1 MTTLPT
7 TRQGTSPAPP
17 VVPTETAAQE
27 LIREL
32 VLLIEGLSTVEQFQ
46 ALTGIDPLDVPQLL
60 ADPIRM
66 AQFERRRRELEA
78 SGELTRLD
86 AAKRSRKVIGLA
98 DEIMRD
104 EEAHP
109 STRLNAGQTIL
120 RAAGA
125 EKPAVDAIR
134 PAERHTITINI
145 GDPSKNVVI
154 DTMPVW
160 PTTVLDTG

>member
-7 TRQGTSPAPP
+7 MRQETSPAPP

-32 VLLIEGLSTVEQFQ
+32 VLLIEGLSTGEQFQ

-60 ADPIRM
+60 VDSTWAAQLERM
-66 AQFERRRRELEA
+66 KRQMEM

-125 EKPAVDAIR
+125 EKPAVDVTR
-134 PAERHTITINI
+134 SVERHTITINI

-154 DTMPVW
+154 DTMPVR
-160 PTTVLDTG
+160 PTAILDTG

>member
-7 TRQGTSPAPP
+7 TKQDVPPAPP
-17 VVPTETAAQE
+17 DGHAAPVAQE
-27 LIREL
+27 LMREL
-32 VLLIEGLSTVEQFQ
+32 VLLIEGLSTAEQFQ
-46 ALTGIDPLDVPQLL
+46 ALTAMDPMDVAQFLT
-60 ADPIRM
+60 DPMRV

-78 SGELTRLD
+78 NGELTRLD

-98 DEIMRD
+98 DQIMSN

-125 EKPAVDAIR
+125 EKPAADAAR
-134 PAERHTITINI
+134 PTERHTITINI
-145 GDPSKNVVI
+145 GDPSKNIVI
-154 DTMPVW
+154 DATPVRAAAS
-160 PTTVLDTG
+160 LDTV